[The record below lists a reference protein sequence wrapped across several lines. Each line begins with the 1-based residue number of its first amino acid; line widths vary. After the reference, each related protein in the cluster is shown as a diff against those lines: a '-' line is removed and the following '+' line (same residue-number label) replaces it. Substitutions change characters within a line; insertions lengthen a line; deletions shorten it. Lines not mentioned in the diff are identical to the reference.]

1 MSCGLYKIT
10 NKINGKIYIGQSIN
24 IERRWQQHIYEAKN
38 CNQVAS
44 QYAIHKAFQKY
55 GVENFIFEIIELTS
69 SQTLNDREKYWI
81 KYYNTYN
88 NGYNETQGGNTG
100 PRLQGEKNPKAKL
113 KNKDVQIIRDRLL
126 LGETPGEVY
135 PDFQE
140 RISKSAF
147 SKIWRGETWKE
158 INIEAIE
165 YVKTEEYLSN
175 MKRRAA
181 LMQHEKRRQND

>member
-1 MSCGLYKIT
+1 MSCGIYKIT